1 MVLSLGVFVTIFL
14 AGMLA
19 GYGVRALVSSRRRA
33 AARQRYIETGSYRR
47 AA

>member
-1 MVLSLGVFVTIFL
+1 MMLPLGIFLTVFL

-19 GYGVRALVSSRRRA
+19 GYSIRAVVSSRRRA
-33 AARQRYIETGSYRR
+33 AARLRYIETGSYRR